1 MKQGFSRRLIACGS
15 LVGFAFCML
24 GVKLL
29 AIQMRDRDRLVAYA
43 ERQLRRT
50 LVVRARRGD
59 VTDARGRPLAVSIDA
74 PSLFARAG
82 EIADPLRTA
91 RALENILGGAMKD
104 YLQKLNGRRGYV
116 WLKRKI
122 DPDQKKRIE
131 RLGFEG
137 LGFVTES
144 RRFYPKRELASSVV
158 GFVGVD
164 DAGMSGA
171 ERFYERS
178 MAGRAGRIRIQR
190 DAKGRSVHPE
200 ARVLVAPRPGADVR
214 LTIDEVLQYIVEKE
228 LRAQAGRVGARRAIG
243 LMVEP
248 WSGRILALASVPGF
262 NPNAYG
268 LSAPALWKAPAIQ
281 EIYEPGSTFKIIT
294 AAAFVEAGKSLEKR
308 YFAERGA
315 YRIGRHTLR
324 DHKKYG
330 WLTAEEAIVRSSN
343 IGVFKMARE
352 IGKRRIYRVA
362 RRFGFG
368 EKTGVDFPGEARG
381 ILRPPG
387 RWSGTSLA
395 AVAMGQEVGV
405 TPLQMV
411 MAAAAVANGG
421 LMPRPVLLDAVEGG
435 GGRTRPARAPDV
447 RRVLS
452 QRVAGRVAA
461 LMRKVV
467 TEGTGARAEVPG
479 YGAAGKTGTAQKALP
494 DGRGYSPSHFIMSF
508 VGFAPYEAPRFALIV
523 IFDGGRGRDGAWGG
537 TVAAPVWR
545 RIAWQALRYM
555 RAPPRGARVLRA
567 GHASASGSADARIL
581 RAASASLGGA
591 VR

>member
-1 MKQGFSRRLIACGS
+1 MEQGFSRRLIVCGS

-29 AIQMRDRDRLVAYA
+29 AIQMRDRGRLVAYA

-82 EIADPLRTA
+82 EIADPPRTA
-91 RALENILGGAMKD
+91 RALENILGGSMKD

-131 RLGFEG
+131 RLGFDG

-171 ERFYERS
+171 ERFYESS

-228 LRAQAGRVGARRAIG
+228 LRAQAQRVGAQRAIG
-243 LMVEP
+243 MMVEP

-268 LSAPALWKAPAIQ
+268 LSAPSLWKEPAIQ
-281 EIYEPGSTFKIIT
+281 EFYEPGSTFKIIT
-294 AAAFVEAGKSLEKR
+294 AAAFLDAGKSLAKR
-308 YFAERGA
+308 YFAERGS

-352 IGKRRIYRVA
+352 IGKHRIYRMA

-395 AVAMGQEVGV
+395 AVPMGQEVGV
-405 TPLQMV
+405 TPLQMA
-411 MAAAAVANGG
+411 MAVAAVANGG
-421 LMPRPVLLDAVEGG
+421 LMPRPVLLDAVERG

-447 RRVLS
+447 RRVVS
-452 QRVAGRVAA
+452 QRVAGRIGA

-467 TEGTGARAEVPG
+467 TEGTGTRAEIPGLRRRWQDGHGAEVPARPEG
-479 YGAAGKTGTAQKALP
+479 LQPFAFHHVV
-494 DGRGYSPSHFIMSF
+494 RGVRPLRQ
-508 VGFAPYEAPRFALIV
+508 P
-523 IFDGGRGRDGAWGG
+523 
-537 TVAAPVWR
+537 PV
-545 RIAWQALRYM
+545 
-555 RAPPRGARVLRA
+555 RAHR
-567 GHASASGSADARIL
+567 HI
-581 RAASASLGGA
+581 
-591 VR
+591 